1 MRTTKKTT
9 ATCAIS
15 ALLALATLGCA
26 QKTTEKPNWS
36 IQPIAELSTTE
47 CYYHNVARLSHEAG
61 NFTGYGYK
69 KMWIEYSGT
78 VRMGID
84 AGKVNISLPDSNGN
98 VVVTIPE
105 ATVLGEPDVDETS
118 ITEPL
123 IETGLF
129 TTITSEEKAQMF
141 ADAQKNMREAAE
153 NDSALLY
160 QARERAKEI
169 FEQYVKNVG
178 ETMGKTYTV
187 EFKDAD

>member
-1 MRTTKKTT
+1 
-9 ATCAIS
+9 
-15 ALLALATLGCA
+15 
-26 QKTTEKPNWS
+26 
-36 IQPIAELSTTE
+36 
-47 CYYHNVARLSHEAG
+47 
-61 NFTGYGYK
+61 
-69 KMWIEYSGT
+69 
-78 VRMGID
+78 MGID

-123 IETGLF
+123 IETGPF